1 MNVTNWYVP
10 AKKRQDNYSMFSKV
24 LPRQQVEDDVLTSLK
39 QNQFIKSETFDDFLA
54 KVNKKRGKKVIFT
67 KFDAN

>member
-1 MNVTNWYVP
+1 MTVTNWYVP

-54 KVNKKRGKKVIFT
+54 KVNKKRGKKVIL
-67 KFDAN
+67 N